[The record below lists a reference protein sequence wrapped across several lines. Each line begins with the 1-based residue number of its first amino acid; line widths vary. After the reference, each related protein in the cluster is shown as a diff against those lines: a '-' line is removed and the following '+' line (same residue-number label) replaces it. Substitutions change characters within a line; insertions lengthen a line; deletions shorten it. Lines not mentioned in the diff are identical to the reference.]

1 MVISNLTGI
10 EQWILEKAKWRRK
23 DILKT
28 DDEYIFPYDLG
39 WERDLLQ
46 LNFQYATL
54 AIFENLNHSFIDK
67 DRNE

>member
-1 MVISNLTGI
+1 MKNPIKGTVVAVGVLLYQQMKMVISNLTGI

-39 WERDLLQ
+39 WERDLL
-46 LNFQYATL
+46 
-54 AIFENLNHSFIDK
+54 
-67 DRNE
+67 